1 MTYHFG
7 ENEYKHLIGR
17 KIGDCVIKNIEYSP
31 DEIYINNDGYFGNA
45 YLLVLSNDVNFQFR
59 EFQEVINKYGCL
71 E

>member
-17 KIGDCVIKNIEYSP
+17 KIGDFFIKNIEYSP
-31 DEIYINNDGYFGNA
+31 DEIYIHNDGYLGNA
-45 YLLVLSNDVNFQFR
+45 YLLVLSNDVKFQFR
-59 EFQEVINKYGCL
+59 QFQEVIDKYGCL